1 MIGNRFITAKI
12 YYIAISTAIVCMAA
26 ILTSCGGMSKQEKA
40 MVGKYYIPAISDT
53 RPLIELNADNRSVIR
68 AIRPGEISFFVEGE
82 WHVEGDSLIFHNDAS
97 PITIEEGD
105 PGLVGNVAPRV
116 AYPIL
121 NFDETTLRIE
131 RQGAIYDYHRRLE

>member
-12 YYIAISTAIVCMAA
+12 YSIAISTAIVCMAA

-82 WHVEGDSLIFHNDAS
+82 WLRQRLFPGVDHNTLDTSLEH
-97 PITIEEGD
+97 G
-105 PGLVGNVAPRV
+105 PR
-116 AYPIL
+116 
-121 NFDETTLRIE
+121 
-131 RQGAIYDYHRRLE
+131 RRA

>member
-12 YYIAISTAIVCMAA
+12 YSIAISTAIVCMAA

-68 AIRPGEISFFVEGE
+68 AIRPGEISFMWRAIPRFFITMPPQSPLRKGIPDL
-82 WHVEGDSLIFHNDAS
+82 WAMWPPGWLIQ
-97 PITIEEGD
+97 
-105 PGLVGNVAPRV
+105 
-116 AYPIL
+116 Y
-121 NFDETTLRIE
+121 
-131 RQGAIYDYHRRLE
+131 